1 MAVVAA
7 VAAGATLGALAPLF
21 ETTSNSPA
29 HVVHLI
35 LAAGWTWAA
44 LAFCVG
50 VARKSIFESASLA
63 PAALI
68 TAVAS
73 YYATK
78 TAQSTSSQNDSLS
91 RALFWSLAAAIVGAF
106 LGVIGN
112 LARSPGLRGL
122 FFRALVPVIAIV
134 ETSQRLSAEASSQ
147 GTVVGATWNGIRIA
161 AVAILAALLGH
172 TVMRSWPRHFTSRR
186 ERGA

>member
-78 TAQSTSSQNDSLS
+78 TAQSASQNDSLS
-91 RALFWSLAAAIVGAF
+91 RALFWSLVAAIVGAF